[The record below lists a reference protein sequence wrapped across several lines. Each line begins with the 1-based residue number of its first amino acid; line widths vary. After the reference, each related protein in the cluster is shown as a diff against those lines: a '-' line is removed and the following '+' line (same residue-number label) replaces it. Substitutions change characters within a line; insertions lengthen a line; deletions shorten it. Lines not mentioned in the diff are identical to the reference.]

1 MGRISLLGQMLGKCV
16 VFRQNGIVVGDRWLY
31 VVIFRMVTYRGGAKG
46 GLEGAIAH
54 LLEHV
59 RPTIGR

>member
-1 MGRISLLGQMLGKCV
+1 MRRISLLGQMLGKCL
-16 VFRQNGIVVGDRWLY
+16 VFRQDGRVVGDRWLY
-31 VVIFRMVTYRGGAKG
+31 DVNFCTVTYRGGTGG

-59 RPTIGR
+59 RPPIGS